1 MYQPLQSFRLY
12 EQMASQIKER
22 IVRNE
27 IKVGELLPNERD
39 LAIQFGVSR
48 TVVREAIKS
57 LEKERLVQVRHGRGT
72 FVINRSQQA
81 VRDSLNTLIS
91 FDQSDDLENL
101 LEVRTLL
108 EPGIAELA
116 AKRAT
121 VEQIAALKAT
131 IEAMDAAMDDA
142 EKYIA
147 ADNDFHLILARAT
160 GNDLLMNLVE
170 PIVGLLTQQ
179 RKKIF
184 LVNGGTQRGQVH
196 HKKILDAIQEH
207 KKENARLAMIQHLA
221 QVRQDS
227 SDKRP

>member
-1 MYQPLQSFRLY
+1 MYTPLQSSRLY
-12 EQMASQIKER
+12 EQMASQIKDR

-39 LAIQFGVSR
+39 LAIQFGISR
-48 TVVREAIKS
+48 TVVREAIRS
-57 LEKERLVQVRHGRGT
+57 LEKEGLVQVRPGRGT
-72 FVINRSQQA
+72 FVINHSQQA

-91 FDQSDDLENL
+91 FDQSDNLENL

-131 IEAMDAAMDDA
+131 IEAMDAAMDDT

-179 RKKIF
+179 RRKIF
-184 LVNGGTQRGQVH
+184 LVNGGAQRGQVH

-207 KKENARLAMIQHLA
+207 KKENARLEMILHLA